1 MVFSIYLYSQSLP
14 YIMLRSYSMS
24 IQNKVVVITGASS
37 GIGRATAI
45 MFAKQGAK
53 LVLGARR
60 EAPLKALVNEIS
72 AYSSDVTYALTD
84 VSNKEEMTNL
94 VNLACSTFGRLDVLI
109 ANAGIGPISAMDELR
124 VEDWEAMIDINLKGY
139 LYGVAAALPIFRQQ
153 ETGHFVSV
161 ISTSGLRIV
170 AGQGVYAGTKN
181 AVRTINEALRI
192 EAGANLRVTGVSP
205 GFVKT
210 QFADS
215 MTDQTTQEKVKEA
228 MDAMGMSPD
237 AIARAIVFAIDQPED
252 VDVGDIVVRPTAQA

>member
-1 MVFSIYLYSQSLP
+1 
-14 YIMLRSYSMS
+14 MS
-24 IQNKVVVITGASS
+24 IANKVVVITGASS

-45 MFAKQGAK
+45 MLAKQGAK
-53 LVLGARR
+53 LVLRARR
-60 EAPLKALVNEIS
+60 EEPLKALVSEIS
-72 AYSSDVTYALTD
+72 AYFPEVTYMVTD
-84 VSNKEEMTNL
+84 VSKKEDMESL

-109 ANAGIGPISAMDELR
+109 ANAGGPISSMDKLL

-139 LYGVAAALPIFRQQ
+139 LYGVAAALPVFRKQ

-161 ISTSGLRIV
+161 ISTAGLRIV

-181 AVRTINEALRI
+181 TVRTINEALRI

-215 MTDQTTQEKVKEA
+215 MTDHATQEKVKAA
-228 MDAMGMSPD
+228 MDTMGMSPD
-237 AIARAIVFAIDQPED
+237 AIARATAIDQPDD

>member
-1 MVFSIYLYSQSLP
+1 
-14 YIMLRSYSMS
+14 MS
-24 IQNKVVVITGASS
+24 IENKVVVITGASS

-45 MFAKQGAK
+45 MLARQGAK

-60 EAPLKALVNEIS
+60 EAPLKELVNEIS
-72 AYSSDVTYALTD
+72 AYSSEVTYALTD
-84 VSNKEEMTNL
+84 VSNREDMQCL
-94 VNLACSTFGRLDVLI
+94 VNFACSRFGRLDVLI
-109 ANAGIGPISAMDELR
+109 ANAGIGPISPLDELR
-124 VEDWEAMIDINLKGY
+124 VDDWEAMIDINLKGY

-153 ETGHFVSV
+153 EAGHFVSV

-170 AGQGVYAGTKN
+170 AGQAVYAGTKN

-192 EAGANLRVTGVSP
+192 EAGEKLRVTGVSP

-215 MTDQTTQEKVKEA
+215 MTDPATQEKVKAA
-228 MDAMGMSPD
+228 MDMMGMSPD
-237 AIARAIVFAIDQPED
+237 AISRAIVFAIDQPDD

>member
-1 MVFSIYLYSQSLP
+1 
-14 YIMLRSYSMS
+14 MS
-24 IQNKVVVITGASS
+24 IANKVVVITGASS

-45 MFAKQGAK
+45 MLAKQGAK

-60 EAPLKALVNEIS
+60 EEPLKALANEIS
-72 AYSSDVTYALTD
+72 AYSPEVTFVVTD
-84 VSNKEEMTNL
+84 VSKKEDMESL

-109 ANAGIGPISAMDELR
+109 ANAGVGPISSMDELR

-139 LYGVAAALPIFRQQ
+139 LYGVAAALPVFRKQ
-153 ETGHFVSV
+153 ESGHFVSV
-161 ISTSGLRIV
+161 ISTAGLRIV

-215 MTDQTTQEKVKEA
+215 MTDPATQEKVKAA
-228 MDAMGMSPD
+228 MDTMGMSPD
-237 AIARAIVFAIDQPED
+237 AIARAIVFAIDQPDD